1 MYAIAFVLFMAFP
14 MIAFPW
20 VRCMFIY
27 TCVLL
32 YYIRT
37 CMFVTCVHFVCVV
50 YEVKGVVCVKP
61 DSVN

>member
-1 MYAIAFVLFMAFP
+1 MYAIAFVAFP

-32 YYIRT
+32 YYIP
-37 CMFVTCVHFVCVV
+37 MFVTCVHFVCVV